1 MDKASLRRLKEQLPK
16 RYAKQIKEMTGK
28 SYASIFKTFN
38 ENSNLVVV
46 EVVDAALEIVE
57 TRKNEARKREERLA
71 QL

>member
-1 MDKASLRRLKEQLPK
+1 MDKADLKRLKQQLPK
-16 RYAKQIKEMTGK
+16 RYAKIIREKTGK

-57 TRKNEARKREERLA
+57 TQKADARKREIRLA
-71 QL
+71 QI